1 MKIFQEVVEGVCY
14 IHSMGVMHRDI
25 KVSSSNYYL
34 RLKKTKTIYI
44 VGELKQLHS
53 CIRDDLGS

>member
-1 MKIFQEVVEGVCY
+1 MKIFEELLEGVCY

-34 RLKKTKTIYI
+34 RLKKTKITYI
-44 VGELKQLHS
+44 MGEWKQLH
-53 CIRDDLGS
+53 